1 MSRCGGLARWARAAR
16 RTMLYFVYSKK
27 YLLHTNAAVL
37 DAIYAIRRGHA
48 MSLTR
53 CREDGLP
60 MRKSDWQNCIS
71 AHMSSLD
78 PRAKEILQA
87 ALAAWE

>member
-1 MSRCGGLARWARAAR
+1 MI
-16 RTMLYFVYSKK
+16 YFVFCKK

-37 DAIYAIRRGHA
+37 DAIETIRRCRA
-48 MSLTR
+48 MSSTR

-60 MRKSDWQNCIS
+60 MKKTDWANGVS

-78 PRAKEILQA
+78 GKAKEILQA
-87 ALAAWE
+87 ALAEWE

>member
-1 MSRCGGLARWARAAR
+1 MI
-16 RTMLYFVYSKK
+16 YHIYSKK

-37 DAIYAIRRGHA
+37 DAIYTIRRCRE

-60 MRKSDWQNCIS
+60 MRKNDWQNCVS

-78 PRAKEILQA
+78 GKAREILQA
-87 ALAAWE
+87 ALAEWE

>member
-1 MSRCGGLARWARAAR
+1 
-16 RTMLYFVYSKK
+16 MLYFVYSKK

-37 DAIYAIRRGHA
+37 DAIGAIRRCRA
-48 MSLTR
+48 MSSTR

-60 MRKSDWQNCIS
+60 MKKTDWANGVS
-71 AHMSSLD
+71 EHMSSLD
-78 PRAKEILQA
+78 GKAREILQE